1 MTSLFLDKVI
11 FSKMVDF
18 WSLYSKIAFM
28 DHSIEIIVAGNNY
41 NITISS
47 CDFRNVLYLQIY
59 KVLVYFGQ

>member
-1 MTSLFLDKVI
+1 
-11 FSKMVDF
+11 
-18 WSLYSKIAFM
+18 M

-47 CDFRNVLYLQIY
+47 YDFRNVLYLQIY